1 MKRFFITFFAM
12 IAIAASTNANN
23 LNSVRDE
30 ALMHIDHY
38 NNLYHGYDWKAKKR
52 AEKEWKKEMK
62 KRQEWERK
70 RRKEIEKR
78 RKKEWERKR
87 QLEK

>member
-38 NNLYHGYDWKAKKR
+38 NNLYHGYDWNAKKR
-52 AEKEWKKEMK
+52 AEKDIDELTRDFTEKIDSAFKAKSDEIMK
-62 KRQEWERK
+62 
-70 RRKEIEKR
+70 
-78 RKKEWERKR
+78 
-87 QLEK
+87 L